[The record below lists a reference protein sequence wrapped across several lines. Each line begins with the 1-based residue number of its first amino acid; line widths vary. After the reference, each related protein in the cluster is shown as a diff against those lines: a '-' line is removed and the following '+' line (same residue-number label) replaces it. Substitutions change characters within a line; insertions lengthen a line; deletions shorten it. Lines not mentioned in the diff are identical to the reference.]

1 MKFTSLVLCCLFTLL
16 ASAQNKEEVEERIEA
31 VDFPEGA
38 RRFAESLFEGEKI
51 HWIKERNQNGHSY
64 EAKAKFSNVKYS
76 LEFDDQGTF
85 EDLEFVIKSKQL
97 PKKVKQ
103 EIEQYL
109 SLEFE
114 RFKIRRIQEQWSGD
128 QSRLKAALHE
138 QKEGSALKRQYELE
152 VHGKRKGAYADYEYL
167 FDGEGSY
174 ISSQEIQES
183 NHDNFFY

>member
-1 MKFTSLVLCCLFTLL
+1 MRYALLLICVFIAVL
-16 ASAQNKEEVEERIEA
+16 ASAQGKEEVEERIEA
-31 VDFPEGA
+31 VDFPEEA
-38 RRFAESLFEGEKI
+38 RRFAETLFEGEKI

-64 EAKAKFSNVKYS
+64 EAKAKVSNVKYS

-97 PKKVKQ
+97 PEEIKQ
-103 EIEQYL
+103 QIEQHL
-109 SLEFE
+109 GSEFE

-128 QSRLKAALHE
+128 QSRLKIALQQ
-138 QKEGSALKRQYELE
+138 QKKDSALKRQYELE

-167 FDGEGSY
+167 FDGAGSY

>member
-1 MKFTSLVLCCLFTLL
+1 MKFTFLTLCCLTTLL
-16 ASAQNKEEVEERIEA
+16 AFAQGKEEVEERIEA
-31 VDFPEGA
+31 ADFPEEA

-51 HWIKERNQNGHSY
+51 HWIKELNQNGHSY

-76 LEFDDQGTF
+76 LEFDDQGKF

-97 PKKVKQ
+97 PEKVKQ
-103 EIEQYL
+103 QIEKQL
-109 SLEFE
+109 SSEFE

-128 QSRLKAALHE
+128 KSRLKTAMQQ
-138 QKEGSALKRQYELE
+138 QKKGSALKRQYELE
-152 VHGKRKGAYADYEYL
+152 VHGKRKGAYANYEYL

-174 ISSQEIQES
+174 KSSQEIQES